1 MKKIFSTLLLLAA
14 TVLTTAVQAQVINGD
29 LNHNQGLDVED
40 VTLLIDGYL
49 TGETET
55 VSPAVDPFMEDNSR
69 IVGTWYL
76 TKTNYT
82 TYNADGTF
90 GNMGMEGYTYKFL
103 PFQGRILTFSPDG
116 QMQDATVLYLTDEM
130 MYLRD
135 SQHPFSYVV
144 YYRTQPPQPVNRIAL
159 SETQVGMKVNETVQL
174 TAAVYPSDADNTE
187 VVWSSSDENVVTVD
201 KGYVKAVGE
210 GVATIT
216 CTAAD
221 GSGVQV
227 ICSVTVTNHEYVDL
241 GLSVKWA
248 TMNVGA
254 NAPEEYG
261 DYFAWGETEP
271 KDNYN
276 WYNWETYKWCKWCKG
291 SKTTLT
297 KYCTNSDYGTVDN
310 KTILDLK
317 DDAAHAN
324 WGGTWR
330 MPTVDEIEELLDN
343 CSWEWTIQNGVN
355 GMKVTG
361 PNGNSIFLP
370 AAGYRYDSSLYDAGG
385 GGYYWSSSLDPDGD
399 DYDAYRLY
407 FDSGGAG
414 WRDGYRSG
422 GHSVRAVCP

>member
-14 TVLTTAVQAQVINGD
+14 IVLSSTAQAQVINGD
-29 LNHNQGLDVED
+29 LNHNDNLDVED

-69 IVGTWYL
+69 IVGTWYQ

-103 PFQGRILTFSPDG
+103 PFQGRILTFTPDG
-116 QMQDATVLYLTDEM
+116 QMQDATVLYLTDEV
-130 MYLRD
+130 MYLRFA
-135 SQHPFSYVV
+135 QNPYGYNV
-144 YYRTQPPQPVNRIAL
+144 YYRTLPPQPVNRITL
-159 SETQVGMKVNETVQL
+159 SQTQVGMKTGETVQL
-174 TAAVYPSDADNTE
+174 TAVVYPSDADNTE

-201 KGYVKAVGE
+201 KGYVKAVGV
-210 GVATIT
+210 GTATIT
-216 CTAAD
+216 FTAAD

-227 ICSVTVTNHEYVDL
+227 TCFVAVAKPQNNGHEYVDL

-261 DYFAWGETEP
+261 DYFAWGETDP
-271 KDNYN
+271 KAYYD
-276 WYNWETYKWCKWCKG
+276 WSTYKWCKG
-291 SKTTLT
+291 SDDNMT
-297 KYCTNSDYGTVDN
+297 KYCTDSDYCTVDN
-310 KTILDLK
+310 KTVLELS
-317 DDAAHAN
+317 DDAARAN

-330 MPTVDEIEELLDN
+330 MPTVDEIKELLDN
-343 CSWEWTIQNGVN
+343 CHWEWTTRNDVN
-355 GMKVTG
+355 GFKVTG
-361 PNGNSIFLP
+361 PNGASVYLP
-370 AAGYRYDSSLYDAGG
+370 AAGYRWHDSLDNS
-385 GGYYWSSSLDPDGD
+385 GYGLYWSSSLYPSLNGG
-399 DYDAYRLY
+399 AYYLS
-407 FDSGGAG
+407 FDSGGAY
-414 WRDGYRSG
+414 WNSNYYRYG

>member
-1 MKKIFSTLLLLAA
+1 MKKLSFSLLLLAA
-14 TVLTTAVQAQVINGD
+14 TVLTSAVQAQVINGD

-69 IVGTWYL
+69 IVGTWYQ

-103 PFQGRILTFSPDG
+103 PFQGRILTFTPDG
-116 QMQDATVLYLTDEM
+116 QMQDASVLYLTDEV
-130 MYLRD
+130 MYLRFA
-135 SQHPFSYVV
+135 QTPFSYNV
-144 YYRTQPPQPVNRIAL
+144 YYRTQPPQPVNRITL
-159 SETQVGMKVNETVQL
+159 SETQVGMKVGETVQL
-174 TAAVYPSDADNTE
+174 TAVVYPSDADNTE
-187 VVWSSSDENVVTVD
+187 VVWISSDESVVTVD
-201 KGYVKAVGE
+201 KGYVEAVGE
-210 GVATIT
+210 GTATIT

-221 GSGVQV
+221 GSGVQDV
-227 ICSVTVTNHEYVDL
+227 CFVTVFSKTSNNGHEYVDL

-248 TMNVGA
+248 VMNIGA

-271 KDNYN
+271 KDY
-276 WYNWETYKWCKWCKG
+276 YDWETYKWCKG
-291 SKTTLT
+291 SYNTMT
-297 KYCTNSDYGTVDN
+297 KYCTDSKYGTVDN
-310 KTILDLK
+310 KTVLELS

-324 WGGTWR
+324 WGGSWR
-330 MPTVDEIEELLDN
+330 MPTHDEFTELRTK
-343 CSWEWTIQNGVN
+343 CTWEWTIQNSVHGQR
-355 GMKVTG
+355 VTG

-370 AAGYRYDSSLYDAGG
+370 AAGARWDDYLYNESSYGF
-385 GGYYWSSSLDPDGD
+385 YWSSSLAG
-399 DYDAYRLY
+399 YDNYAYDLY
-407 FDSGGAG
+407 FGS
-414 WRDGYRSG
+414 DGSHWYDYNRSS